1 MTQILESLRQPSAW
15 RGLIWILTAIGI
27 NLSPD
32 EAANVMA
39 LGAAAAGTAG
49 ALIKD

>member
-1 MTQILESLRQPSAW
+1 MNQILESLAQPSAW
-15 RGLIWILTAIGI
+15 RGLIWILTAVGI
-27 NLSPD
+27 HLSPD
-32 EAANVMA
+32 SATAVMS